1 MTTILESKYKYMC
14 QKHSDINEHL
24 PTLYGYATECEH
36 ITECGVRTVVS
47 SYAFANALRSKEN
60 NKLILVDLAGGNSV
74 DRFMEECENDN
85 VNVIFYEES
94 DLICPIEKTDL
105 LFIDTWHVYGH
116 LKRELERW
124 NTYANKYIILHDTT
138 VDGEVGESVRMKYDI
153 PKQMLESG
161 LSREEIERGL
171 WPAVEEFLAVH
182 PEWKL
187 KERYTNNNGLTVLER
202 V

>member
-1 MTTILESKYKYMC
+1 MPTILESKYNYMC
-14 QKHSDINEHL
+14 QKESDINEHL
-24 PTLYGYATECEH
+24 PTLYKYATECEH

-47 SYAFANALRSKEN
+47 SYAFANALRHKVN
-60 NKLILVDLAGGNSV
+60 NKLILVDLVGGIGV
-74 DRFMEECENDN
+74 DRFLGECENES
-85 VNVIFYEES
+85 VNAIFYRES
-94 DLICPIEKTDL
+94 DLTCPMEKTDL

-116 LKRELERW
+116 LKRELHRW

-138 VDGEVGESVRMKYDI
+138 VDGEVGESVRQKYDI
-153 PKQMLESG
+153 PKQIIESG

-171 WPAVEEFLAVH
+171 WPAVEEFLALH

>member
-1 MTTILESKYKYMC
+1 M
-14 QKHSDINEHL
+14 
-24 PTLYGYATECEH
+24 
-36 ITECGVRTVVS
+36 
-47 SYAFANALRSKEN
+47 
-60 NKLILVDLAGGNSV
+60 
-74 DRFMEECENDN
+74 
-85 VNVIFYEES
+85 
-94 DLICPIEKTDL
+94 EKTDL

-116 LKRELERW
+116 LKRELDRW

-138 VDGEVGESVRMKYDI
+138 VDGEVGESARHKWDI

-171 WPAVEEFLAVH
+171 WPAVEEFLALH